1 MDIYKS
7 LLIWFISFGC
17 KMNNKQNLGNE
28 HETKFSV
35 ETSLPLLSQDLET
48 IQLFSYVVTE
58 EFPSWSVKMP
68 KEGKEGR

>member
-1 MDIYKS
+1 
-7 LLIWFISFGC
+7 
-17 KMNNKQNLGNE
+17 MNNKQNLGNE

-35 ETSLPLLSQDLET
+35 ETPLPLLSQDLET
-48 IQLFSYVVTE
+48 IQFFSYAVTE